1 MRTNEYV
8 LGLMA
13 IVSGLA
19 ITDLIASLHR
29 LLRARKRVQWD
40 WLTLFV
46 AAFVGMALTVSW
58 FISWRVNVVEN
69 YNPPFW
75 RFFFL
80 TLGQLVPL
88 YLAAAAALPDEVPA
102 EGLDLKQFY
111 AENSSYIWGALST
124 MMIMFVITTSVL
136 HLGRGEYR
144 AAAMNVLQ
152 TPFLLPTL
160 ILTFVRKRLVHSIL
174 VPLTVIAGFLLVF
187 RMPLNQ

>member
-13 IVSGLA
+13 IISGLA

-29 LLRARKRVQWD
+29 LLRARRRVQWD
-40 WLTLFV
+40 WLTLLTAGFI
-46 AAFVGMALTVSW
+46 GMSLTVSW

-69 YNPPFW
+69 YNPTFW

-102 EGLDLKQFY
+102 EGIDLKQFY
-111 AENSSYIWGALST
+111 AENCRYIWGALTT
-124 MMIMFVITTSVL
+124 MMIMFVITGSLL
-136 HLGRGEYR
+136 HAMRGDYR
-144 AAAMNVLQ
+144 AAWMNVLQ
-152 TPFLLPTL
+152 TPFVLPVALLA
-160 ILTFVRKRLVHSIL
+160 IVRNRRLHSIL
-174 VPLTVIAGFLLVF
+174 VPLTAGAAFIICF
-187 RMPLNQ
+187 RMTLNQ

>member
-13 IVSGLA
+13 IISGLA
-19 ITDLIASLHR
+19 ITDLVASLHR
-29 LLRARKRVQWD
+29 LLRARTRVQWD
-40 WLTLFV
+40 WLTLVV
-46 AAFVGMALTVSW
+46 AAFVGMALTASW

-69 YNPPFW
+69 YNPTFW

-88 YLAAAAALPDEVPA
+88 YLAAAAALPDEVPP

-111 AENSSYIWGALST
+111 AENSRYIWGALTT
-124 MMIMFVITTSVL
+124 MMIMFIITGSVL
-136 HLGRGEYR
+136 YVLRGDYR
-144 AAAMNVLQ
+144 AAGMNVLQ
-152 TPFLLPTL
+152 TPFVLPTL
-160 ILTFVRKRLVHSIL
+160 LLAVIRSRAVHRVL
-174 VPLTVIAGFLLVF
+174 VPVTVIAAFFLVF

>member
-13 IVSGLA
+13 IISGLA
-19 ITDLIASLHR
+19 ITDLITSLHR
-29 LLRARKRVQWD
+29 LLRARHRVKWD

-69 YNPPFW
+69 YNPTFW

-80 TLGQLVPL
+80 TLGQLIPL
-88 YLAAAAALPDEVPA
+88 YLAAAAALPDEVPP

-111 AENSSYIWGALST
+111 AENSRYIWGALT
-124 MMIMFVITTSVL
+124 AMMIMFIITASVAQL
-136 HLGRGEYR
+136 VRGDYR
-144 AAAMNVLQ
+144 AAGMVVLQ
-152 TPFLLPTL
+152 TPFLLPTAL
-160 ILTFVRKRLVHSIL
+160 LAVVRNRRLHSIL
-174 VPLTVIAGFLLVF
+174 VPLTVGAAFVTIY

>member
-13 IVSGLA
+13 IISGLA

-29 LLRARKRVQWD
+29 LLRARERVRWD

-46 AAFVGMALTVSW
+46 AAFVAMALTVSW

-88 YLAAAAALPDEVPA
+88 YLAVAAALPDEVPA
-102 EGLDLKQFY
+102 EGVDLKRFY
-111 AENSSYIWGALST
+111 AENSRYIWGALTT
-124 MMIMFVITTSVL
+124 MMIMFIITRSVS

-144 AAAMNVLQ
+144 AAAMTLLQ
-152 TPFLLPTL
+152 PFLLPTL
-160 ILTFVRKRLVHSIL
+160 LLAIVRKRIVHCIL
-174 VPLTVIAGFLLVF
+174 VPVTVIAAFAVVF